1 MHTLKSWLYC
11 DLKVKDD
18 KCFLC
23 NKPDRFKDLYSAS
36 TYDIDVKVHRC
47 AIELED
53 TALLANLEPEDMI
66 AVEAKYH

>member
-1 MHTLKSWLYC
+1 MSIVHTHSSHISI
-11 DLKVKDD
+11 DLKDN

-23 NKPDRFKDLYSAS
+23 NKPNESEDLHNAS

-53 TALLANLEPEDMI
+53 TLLAKLEPAWGYDCS
-66 AVEAKYH
+66 